1 MTHLCVGIDIGGT
14 TIKAVTMR
22 DGIVIDRTC
31 EPTSRD
37 AHQIIRVQVPHLVE
51 RLVGEG
57 GDGLRI
63 GVVVPGLVDDGTG
76 MALWSAN
83 LGWRNLDIV
92 GEVSAR
98 VKGRVVAGHDVRA
111 GLLGES
117 RHGAGRGHDNL
128 LFVPLGTG
136 LASAL
141 VLGGRVVSAGP
152 WTGEIGHVLVDAEGP
167 LCGCGRQGCLEA
179 YVGAR
184 AIQQRWLSMTGQTA
198 SAEQI
203 AHSVSTGDLRARRIW
218 DDATEELARA
228 LALILAATGVRR
240 VIVGGGLSRAG
251 DVLLDPLRWAIAR
264 RLPPDMPCEVVL
276 AQLGEWA
283 GAIGAA
289 VLADESCADGAVE
302 ALA

>member
-1 MTHLCVGIDIGGT
+1 MSVTHLCVGIDIGGT

-179 YVGAR
+179 
-184 AIQQRWLSMTGQTA
+184 